1 MIYTG
6 DCLTWLR
13 GLPSDSVDLVFTSP
27 PYEDA
32 RLYLEDGQD
41 MGIARG
47 TEEWVAWM
55 VEVVTEC
62 VRVCKGLCA
71 FVVEGRTRDYSYSCA
86 PFLLMADLRRAG
98 FTLRKPPVYHRVGIP
113 GSGGP
118 DWWRNDWE
126 PIVCVTK
133 GGKLPWSDNT
143 ATGAPPKY
151 RPGGPPSH
159 RTQLGERVGT
169 RRKPCG
175 VREIQSYKEPE
186 KANPG
191 NIIRCK
197 VGGGLLGSDLAHENE
212 APFPESL
219 AEPFVLSF
227 CPPDGTVL
235 DPFCGSGTTLAVAAK
250 HGRKF
255 LGCDLR
261 PSQVALS
268 ARRLAEVQGELWV

>member
-1 MIYTG
+1 MMIHTG
-6 DCLTWLR
+6 DCLPWLR
-13 GLPSDSVDLVFTSP
+13 GLPSDSIDLIVTSP

-41 MGIARG
+41 IGIARN

-62 VRVCKGLCA
+62 VRVCRGLSA
-71 FVVEGRTRDYSYSCA
+71 FVVEGRTRGYSYSCA

-98 FTLRKPPVYHRVGIP
+98 FVLRKPPIYQRVGIP

-126 PIVCVTK
+126 PIICVTK
-133 GGKLPWSDNT
+133 GGRLPWSDNT
-143 ATGAPPKY
+143 ATGAPPKH

-159 RTQLGERVGT
+159 RTQDGRRVFHQPSGKLEVQ
-169 RRKPCG
+169 R
-175 VREIQSYKEPE
+175 YKHPE

-191 NIIRCK
+191 NVIRCK
-197 VGGGLLGSDLAHENE
+197 VGGGLMGSDLAHENE

-219 AEPFVLSF
+219 VEPFVLSF

-255 LGCDLR
+255 MGCDLR
-261 PSQVALS
+261 PSQVAIAS
-268 ARRLAEVQGELWV
+268 RRLSEVQVDLWT